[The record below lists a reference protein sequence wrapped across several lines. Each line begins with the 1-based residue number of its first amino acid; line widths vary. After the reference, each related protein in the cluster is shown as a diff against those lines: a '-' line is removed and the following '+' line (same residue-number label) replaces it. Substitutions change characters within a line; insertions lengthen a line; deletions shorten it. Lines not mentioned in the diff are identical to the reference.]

1 MMDEAKAG
9 PKGGP
14 GVWKGTVVLPTTQ
27 DGTKQ
32 GAGVRQS
39 DPPPE
44 PVVAGET
51 QAPPDAWMPREDRAE
66 AESKPKGG
74 PGVWK
79 GPGAPH
85 STEEGA
91 KQEGDAR
98 QGDRPPKPVV
108 TDETQSTP
116 DVQMSRGEKWA
127 PRPKVAT
134 GAGIGGP
141 LSTVLAW
148 SVGLAGLELPPEV
161 AVAMSALIIF
171 LVGYLT
177 PERSSDTGQ

>member
-1 MMDEAKAG
+1 MGA

-14 GVWKGTVVLPTTQ
+14 GVWKGMVVPPPTE

-39 DPPPE
+39 DSSSKPA
-44 PVVAGET
+44 VADET
-51 QAPPDAWMPREDRAE
+51 QPPPPDARMPLEDRAV

-79 GPGAPH
+79 AP
-85 STEEGA
+85 SAPPPMEEGA
-91 KQEGDAR
+91 KQEDDAR
-98 QGDRPPKPVV
+98 QSDPSPEPV
-108 TDETQSTP
+108 TDQVQSTP
-116 DVQMSRGEKWA
+116 TADARMSRGEKWA

-148 SVGLAGLELPPEV
+148 SVGLAGVQLPPEV

-177 PERSSDTGQ
+177 PEKSVDTGQ